1 MKKLVIGFVISI
13 IMVGCGQNQ
22 TQTQKQE
29 STKQNNSRF
38 TQKEKHEISSYNYR
52 VIVDRETDAEYL
64 VVDYVYGEE
73 VFVTPLYNADG
84 TLKTD

>member
-1 MKKLVIGFVISI
+1 MKKLVIGLALAI

-22 TQTQKQE
+22 TQAQKQE

-52 VIVDRETDAEYL
+52 VIVDKETGVEYL
-64 VVDYVYGEE
+64 VVDYGHGGE
-73 VFVTPLYNADG
+73 VSVTPLYNADG

>member
-13 IMVGCGQNQ
+13 IMVGCGQ
-22 TQTQKQE
+22 TQTQETIK
-29 STKQNNSRF
+29 SSDLRF

-52 VIVDRETDAEYL
+52 VIVDRETDVEYL
-64 VVDYVYGEE
+64 VVDYGHGGE

>member
-29 STKQNNSRF
+29 STKQNNARF
-38 TQKEKHEISSYNYR
+38 TQKEKHEISNYNYR
-52 VIVDRETDAEYL
+52 VIVDRETDVEYL
-64 VVDYVYGEE
+64 VVDYVHDGE